1 MLKVAFYEVEVFL
14 IASRFTVLLTKNDDS
29 FSKCA
34 DERHAKAPF
43 SYALLLPTAT
53 RLTLTSYWVLSI
65 YNIWVAE
72 VADFSRKKIL

>member
-43 SYALLLPTAT
+43 PYALLLPTAT
-53 RLTLTSYWVLSI
+53 QARLTTH
-65 YNIWVAE
+65 
-72 VADFSRKKIL
+72 

>member
-29 FSKCA
+29 CSMCA

-43 SYALLLPTAT
+43 PYVLLLPTAT
-53 RLTLTSYWVLSI
+53 QARLTTH
-65 YNIWVAE
+65 
-72 VADFSRKKIL
+72 